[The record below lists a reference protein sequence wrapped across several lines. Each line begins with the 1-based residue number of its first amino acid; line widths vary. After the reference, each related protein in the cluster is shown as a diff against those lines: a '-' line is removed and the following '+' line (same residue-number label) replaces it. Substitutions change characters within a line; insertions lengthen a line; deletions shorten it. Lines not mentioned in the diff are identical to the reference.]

1 MTDID
6 NLRKPVTHL
15 KMVKQDDGYEVAFC
29 PRCEKAA
36 EEIERL
42 RRQVSLLNGHD
53 TLAQLEAHIDEQA
66 AEIERLRN
74 LIIEDAATACSR
86 EIAKDEEIERLRAEL
101 RRMEVESIPSAV
113 SEGRKRVAELEALL
127 DEKSAKLAKS
137 WEKQLN
143 KTYEVEQIRSELMK
157 ADAEIERLR
166 SSLILIRRAIEHLPA
181 ESIISKIDGLAK
193 TALERKDD

>member
-1 MTDID
+1 VTDID

-66 AEIERLRN
+66 AEIDRIR
-74 LIIEDAATACSR
+74 AALR
-86 EIAKDEEIERLRAEL
+86 EIANMDDPAI
-101 RRMEVESIPSAV
+101 SAQQ
-113 SEGRKRVAELEALL
+113 VA
-127 DEKSAKLAKS
+127 
-137 WEKQLN
+137 
-143 KTYEVEQIRSELMK
+143 
-157 ADAEIERLR
+157 ADA
-166 SSLILIRRAIEHLPA
+166 
-181 ESIISKIDGLAK
+181 
-193 TALERKDD
+193 LEGKDA